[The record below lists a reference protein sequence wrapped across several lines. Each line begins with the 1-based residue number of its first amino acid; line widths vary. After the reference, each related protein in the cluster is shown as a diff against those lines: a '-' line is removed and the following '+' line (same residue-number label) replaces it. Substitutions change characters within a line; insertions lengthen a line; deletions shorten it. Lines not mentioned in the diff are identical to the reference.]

1 MDTLAFWLPL
11 FLLFFSALLGALIKR
26 RSCDHC
32 LKKFAGKEVLIELD
46 SEHWISGELQVF
58 AQGIELIMPD
68 EKVTPFS
75 SVHSRIIH
83 SSEVEKI
90 PLFIRQAPDPDT
102 RSGVEWHK
110 EREKLLNPP
119 FFKCFQRASLNSY
132 NMLRDSFAQ
141 ALKAIVGT
149 VSKDTRL
156 GKTKDADK
164 RLLDMQNNLTDMVPN
179 AWEPILEKYRG
190 RVVAVERKSSTG
202 EVYESGILE
211 DYSNRFLLLRDVKI
225 SDPEIL
231 SGLDACGRCKSNVY
245 DVLYSR
251 SQTILRYS
259 IQA

>member
-1 MDTLAFWLPL
+1 
-11 FLLFFSALLGALIKR
+11 
-26 RSCDHC
+26 
-32 LKKFAGKEVLIELD
+32 
-46 SEHWISGELQVF
+46 
-58 AQGIELIMPD
+58 
-68 EKVTPFS
+68 
-75 SVHSRIIH
+75 
-83 SSEVEKI
+83 
-90 PLFIRQAPDPDT
+90 
-102 RSGVEWHK
+102 VEWHK

-119 FFKCFQRASLNSY
+119 FFKRLQRASLNSY

-190 RVVAVERKSSTG
+190 KVVAVERKPSTG

-231 SGLDACGRCKSNVY
+231 SGLDACGKCKSNAY

>member
-1 MDTLAFWLPL
+1 
-11 FLLFFSALLGALIKR
+11 
-26 RSCDHC
+26 
-32 LKKFAGKEVLIELD
+32 
-46 SEHWISGELQVF
+46 
-58 AQGIELIMPD
+58 
-68 EKVTPFS
+68 
-75 SVHSRIIH
+75 
-83 SSEVEKI
+83 
-90 PLFIRQAPDPDT
+90 
-102 RSGVEWHK
+102 
-110 EREKLLNPP
+110 
-119 FFKCFQRASLNSY
+119 
-132 NMLRDSFAQ
+132 MLRDSFAQ

-190 RVVAVERKSSTG
+190 KEVAVERKSTTG

-231 SGLDACGRCKSNVY
+231 TGLLACGRSNSNAY